1 MKQQEKLKAAFDSL
15 LQDVNTRIEEVRE
28 NITNLTADFRTQ
40 VEGQKENLSEYQEKI
55 SSRLNELVN
64 VDSIKTNVLAETENF
79 LDEVKV
85 KIDRV
90 FDFIHDSLNTGEKNV
105 EKAAKNVMKMQK
117 SS

>member
-64 VDSIKTNVLAETENF
+64 VDSTF
-79 LDEVKV
+79 FSP
-85 KIDRV
+85 V
-90 FDFIHDSLNTGEKNV
+90 FNESWMKSNTLR
-105 EKAAKNVMKMQK
+105 KMLRKQLRM
-117 SS
+117 